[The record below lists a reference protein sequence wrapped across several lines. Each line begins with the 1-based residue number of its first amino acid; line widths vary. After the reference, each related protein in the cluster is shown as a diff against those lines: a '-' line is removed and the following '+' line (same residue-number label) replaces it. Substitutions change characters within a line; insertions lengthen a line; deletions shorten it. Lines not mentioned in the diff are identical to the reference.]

1 MAKQSTP
8 IAGRLITLCKNNFD
22 NSHVMCNDWD
32 DFLDKL
38 VIPDDPDVILD
49 DMVNISVVRCHY
61 EINSTQ
67 AKSCEVT
74 PLTLKEGT

>member
-1 MAKQSTP
+1 
-8 IAGRLITLCKNNFD
+8 
-22 NSHVMCNDWD
+22 MCNDWD

-38 VIPDDPDVILD
+38 GIPDDPDVILD
-49 DMVNISVVRCHY
+49 DKVTITVVRCHY